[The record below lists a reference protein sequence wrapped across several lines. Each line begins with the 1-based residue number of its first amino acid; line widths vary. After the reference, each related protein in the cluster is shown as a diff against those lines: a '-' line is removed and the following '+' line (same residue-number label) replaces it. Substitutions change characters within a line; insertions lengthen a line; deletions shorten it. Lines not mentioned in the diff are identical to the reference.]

1 MEINNVDSFLSYYEK
16 TRQITTKVVEVIPP
30 EQINWTYLPGKFTLA
45 DMLRHIAAIE
55 RNLFAEVLLNNR
67 SVYKG
72 CGPELADGYENIIAY
87 FHEMHKQ
94 SMQIFS
100 TLTDTDLQ
108 RKITA
113 LNGKPTS
120 IGHFLRAM
128 LVHEIHHRGAL
139 CIYLNLLN
147 ISTPPIIGLKEED
160 VIQLSK

>member
-1 MEINNVDSFLSYYEK
+1 MEINNVDSFLAYYEK
-16 TRQITTKVVEVIPP
+16 TRQITTKVIEVIPP
-30 EQINWTYLPGKFTLA
+30 DQINWTYLPGKFTLA

-55 RNLFAEVLLNNR
+55 RLNNR

-94 SMQIFS
+94 SMQIFN
-100 TLTDTDLQ
+100 TLTDNDLQ